1 MTPSFPTL
9 PIILAQTP
17 SSLDGAIDIVQLGFV
32 GIALLWFAMGRVY
45 PDKTVKDL
53 REQLDAAHRRADSET
68 ADAKAVRDAVI
79 KDVIP
84 VMALMGER
92 SKELADLG
100 ERLLVIILKREN

>member
-1 MTPSFPTL
+1 MFILL
-9 PIILAQTP
+9 PVLSATP
-17 SSLDGAIDIVQLGFV
+17 SSLDGAIDLVQLGFV

-53 REQLDAAHRRADSET
+53 KDQLAAANLRADTET

-100 ERLLVIILKREN
+100 ERLLVTVLKREG